1 MPTMSRYAITIKAV
15 KKMTEPRNMLIVS
28 RKPTHPGEV
37 LREEFMPDCGLTVS
51 QLARRLSISRQSAN
65 ELVRC
70 RRSVSSDMALRL
82 SRLFGTSPEYWLNL
96 QRNVDLWDS
105 LDLHRDDI
113 KRIEPLSWCSA
124 G

>member
-1 MPTMSRYAITIKAV
+1 
-15 KKMTEPRNMLIVS
+15 MTEPRNMLIVS

-37 LREEFMPDCGLTVS
+37 LREEFMSDRGLTVS

-113 KRIEPLSWCSA
+113 ERIEPLSWCSA

>member
-1 MPTMSRYAITIKAV
+1 MPTMSRYAITIKVV

-37 LREEFMPDCGLTVS
+37 LREEFMPDYGLTVS

-113 KRIEPLSWCSA
+113 ERIEPLSWCSA